1 MGWTLERVSLA
12 QGEYRGL
19 LRGDGPPPEVT
30 AVLDGAPVPGLEVL
44 VVPGTPGAWQ
54 VTCPVPAE
62 MIADALRVLTFEAG
76 GDVLDTLAVAAGG
89 MVEADVRAEI
99 EVLRAELALVKKA
112 LRRIAGPGAGPDTSP

>member
-19 LRGDGPPPEVT
+19 LRGDGSPPEVR
-30 AVLDGAPVPGLEVL
+30 AVLDGAPVPGLEITA
-44 VVPGTPGAWQ
+44 VPGVPGGWQ

-62 MIADALRVLTFEAG
+62 MIADALRVLTFEAE

-99 EVLRAELALVKKA
+99 EVLRAELALVKTA
-112 LRRIAGPGAGPDTSP
+112 LRRIASQ

>member
-1 MGWTLERVSLA
+1 MMVWTLERVSVS

-19 LRGDGPPPEVT
+19 LRGEGPPPEVE
-30 AVLDGAPVPGLEVL
+30 AVLDGAQVPGVMITA
-44 VVPGTPGAWQ
+44 VPDTPGTWQ

-62 MIADALRVLTFEAG
+62 MVSDALRVLTFQAG

-112 LRRIAGPGAGPDTSP
+112 LRRIARQ